1 MKNIIIKDLGLI
13 NYQKCWDLQEKIHK
27 SIIDIKRENKKK
39 NKKKKHK
46 KLFAVMRT
54 SSCFHFR

>member
-39 NKKKKHK
+39 NKKKTQKIIYCYANI
-46 KLFAVMRT
+46 LMF
-54 SSCFHFR
+54 SL